1 LISGGKLTFPGE
13 DWRPVQLTRYS
24 DYSLR
29 VLIYLALAPN
39 RLVTIEDIARSYG
52 ISKAHLMKVVH
63 QLGLAGYVETVRG
76 RGGGLRLARPAEEI
90 RVGEVV
96 RSTEE
101 SMALAECFEAGT
113 GQCAIEPVCGLRSV
127 LHEALAAFLA
137 VLDRYTIE
145 DLVARRR
152 KPLTRRLVAS

>member
-1 LISGGKLTFPGE
+1 
-13 DWRPVQLTRYS
+13 VQLTRYS

-29 VLIYLALAPN
+29 VLIYLALDPE
-39 RLVTIEDIARSYG
+39 RLVTIEDIAQGYD

-63 QLGLAGYVETVRG
+63 QLGLRGYVETVRG
-76 RGGGLRLARPAEEI
+76 RGGGLRLARRPEEI

-101 SMALAECFEAGT
+101 NMDLVECFDPASS
-113 GQCAIEPVCGLRSV
+113 QCAIEPVCGLRSV

-137 VLDRYTIE
+137 VLDRYTLA

-152 KPLTRRLVAS
+152 KPLTRLLEAS